1 MSNNIRV
8 GIGYD
13 VHRLVEG
20 GPLIIGGV
28 EIDHPYGLE
37 GHSDADV
44 LLHAICDAILGA
56 LALGDIGNHFPD
68 TDSTYKDADSRGLV
82 RSVVR
87 LIKDRNYM
95 VGNIDATVVAQ
106 LPKLAPFI
114 QQMRKNI
121 ARDTEIDMD
130 CVSVKATT
138 SEQLGFEGRQEGVSV
153 QAVVLLKQLN
163 NA

>member
-1 MSNNIRV
+1 
-8 GIGYD
+8 
-13 VHRLVEG
+13 
-20 GPLIIGGV
+20 
-28 EIDHPYGLE
+28 
-37 GHSDADV
+37 
-44 LLHAICDAILGA
+44 
-56 LALGDIGNHFPD
+56 
-68 TDSTYKDADSRGLV
+68 
-82 RSVVR
+82 
-87 LIKDRNYM
+87 M

-121 ARDTEIDMD
+121 ASDTEIDID